1 MVQEGRMVLTGTK
14 LADRVRQL
22 FLPSDMGKGLWPM
35 DLLVITYAMLTLGFT
50 AVLWHQLAN
59 PWSLVTNRITVFILI
74 AVMWGIYRIWPT
86 RLMSF
91 FRISLQMTLLNLWYP
106 ETYEFNCIRPN
117 LDHVFAKCD
126 AILFGCQPSLEF
138 SRLCPWEW
146 FCEAVNMG
154 YFSYYPMILLVMMFF
169 AFCRY
174 KKYER
179 ASFVVMCSFFIFYF
193 IYIFLPVAGPQFYFW
208 AVGTDTVANGIFP
221 QLGTYFSNHTEML
234 TAPGNPNG
242 LFYGLVNWAQETGE
256 HPTAAFPSSHIGI
269 TLILLYLVYP
279 ESKKLFYILL
289 PFSVLL
295 ALATVYIQAHYLIDA
310 FAGVLTS
317 IPVFFLS
324 QWLYNVFFNK
334 ESGTEHHTVSASRR

>member
-1 MVQEGRMVLTGTK
+1 MVQTGRMAVIKSEWTERFK
-14 LADRVRQL
+14 QL
-22 FLPSDMGKGLWPM
+22 FSPSNMGKGLWPM
-35 DLLVITYAMLTLGFT
+35 DLLVIAYGMLTLGFT
-50 AVLWHQLAN
+50 AALWHQVSQ
-59 PWSLVTNRITVFILI
+59 PWSLVMNRLLIFVLI
-74 AVMWGIYRIWPT
+74 AIMWGLFRLWPT

-91 FRISLQMTLLNLWYP
+91 LRISLQMTLLNVWYP
-106 ETYEFNCIRPN
+106 ETYEFNCIRNN
-117 LDHVFAKCD
+117 LDHIFAQCD
-126 AILFGCQPSLEF
+126 ATLFGCQPSLEF

-174 KKYER
+174 AKYER
-179 ASFVVMCSFFIFYF
+179 ASFVVMCSFFIFYL

-208 AVGTDTVANGIFP
+208 AVGPDTIENNIFP

-242 LFYGLVNWAQETGE
+242 FFYGLVNWAQETGE

-279 ESKKLFYILL
+279 ESKKLFCILL
-289 PFSVLL
+289 PFSILL

-310 FAGVLTS
+310 LAGILMS
-317 IPVFFLS
+317 IPVYLLS
-324 QWLYNVFFNK
+324 QWIYDVFFNK
-334 ESGTEHHTVSASRR
+334 EQTTEHYKVSTSKI